1 MKTQEERKRK
11 MLIVLPALLLPFL
24 ALGFYALGGGKGA
37 GQAQSQQV
45 GKGLNT
51 YLPGAQLKG
60 QQPQDKMALYDKA
73 KRDFASANSVSG
85 SNAFA
90 ALGWD
95 TVSQIKP
102 EQGNDARNN
111 EVRINQKLSE
121 INRQISQPAT
131 ATRYANN
138 YPNANSTS
146 PDMDRLEKLLKKKS
160 QGNAEDPEMKQLGTM
175 LDKIMQIQNPSLV
188 KEKQQ
193 TGQTAVKDSAFKA
206 IPAMI
211 DGNQKVAPGGVVNL
225 RLRDTITLNGIT
237 IPKGQSLSGSCIIA
251 NQRLLLDIK
260 NIRLGTAIIPV
271 NLTVFALDG
280 LPGINAPEAEL
291 GEAAVNGANGALA
304 NMEFLSMDQAFT
316 TQAATAGINAA
327 KGLLGKKA
335 KKIRVKLKGNQA
347 VLLRNNQLK

>member
-11 MLIVLPALLLPFL
+11 MLLVLPVLLLPFL

-102 EQGNDARNN
+102 EQGNDARTN

-291 GEAAVNGANGALA
+291 SEAAVNGANGALA
-304 NMEFLSMDQAFT
+304 NMEFLSMNQAFI

-335 KKIRVKLKGNQA
+335 KKIRVKLKGDQA